1 MACIS
6 GKNGALSLDGGVS
19 NIAQLTSWTINQSAE
34 VATANFMG
42 NDWAC
47 NKSGTLAFE
56 GSCEAIF
63 DTGEVY
69 PILGAE
75 VAMIAY
81 ETGTTTTYN
90 GSVIITSIETSVGV
104 DDIITTSMSFTGD
117 GALTV
122 A

>member
-6 GKNGALSLDGGVS
+6 GKNGALSLDGGSS
-19 NIAQLTSWTINQSAE
+19 NIAQLTSWTISQSAE

-47 NKSGTLAFE
+47 NKAGTLAFE
-56 GSCEAIF
+56 GSCDAVF

-69 PILGAE
+69 PTIGAE

-81 ETGTTTTYN
+81 EDGTTTTYN
-90 GSVIITSIETSVGV
+90 GNVIITSIETTVGV
-104 DDIITTSMSFTGD
+104 NDIITTSMSFTGD
-117 GALTV
+117 GQLTV